1 MICKI
6 CGTEGDGAFC
16 KVCGAKLGELCPYCG
31 ADVTNCDHCPACGAP
46 TGGRKRCKNCGAEYR
61 GEICLACGVPE
72 SAFLTQE
79 EKQERLSAEGREHA
93 RQRSFIKNAVYFAA
107 LLFFAICSPFAG
119 VETADGYYFAVIA
132 VIDLFRSPLNP
143 AYIVTVFF
151 SLAGI
156 LAIAATVTFAVRGG
170 YLLFRA
176 RKRGETAEIGKY
188 FYLSFFVA
196 FILFRFYNTYFE
208 YLYYGATDSFLVS
221 GPFALAIA
229 AMIVSLVM
237 NCKQKN
243 FSPLRSRG
251 TYYGIVIG
259 AYVVML
265 FLTDKIC
272 SMGMWSV
279 IDSLI
284 DNNPEVILVALVAA
298 GLMLALLFSLCAAYL
313 SSYYSRLKKKTV
325 VVLASVFFALAV
337 FAETAFGLIYYQTT
351 HYVGGGLA
359 FFSLALLVLAI
370 VYAAICRR
378 SAGEK

>member
-1 MICKI
+1 M
-6 CGTEGDGAFC
+6 
-16 KVCGAKLGELCPYCG
+16 
-31 ADVTNCDHCPACGAP
+31 
-46 TGGRKRCKNCGAEYR
+46 
-61 GEICLACGVPE
+61 
-72 SAFLTQE
+72 TQE

-151 SLAGI
+151 ALAGI
-156 LAIAATVTFAVRGG
+156 LAIAATVAFAVRGG

-188 FYLSFFVA
+188 FYLSFFVT

-272 SMGMWSV
+272 SMAMWSV

-284 DNNPEVILVALVAA
+284 DNNPEVILAALIAA
-298 GLMLALLFSLCAAYL
+298 VLLLALLFSLCAAWL

-325 VVLASVFFALAV
+325 VVLASVFFALSV
-337 FAETAFGLIYYQTT
+337 FAETVFGLIYYQTT

>member
-6 CGTEGDGAFC
+6 CGTEGDGFFLQSLRG
-16 KVCGAKLGELCPYCG
+16 KIRGDLPLLRGG
-31 ADVTNCDHCPACGAP
+31 CDGLRSLSRLRRPDR
-46 TGGRKRCKNCGAEYR
+46 GRKRCKNCGAEYQ

-151 SLAGI
+151 ALAGI

-176 RKRGETAEIGKY
+176 RKRGETGRNRKI
-188 FYLSFFVA
+188 FLSV
-196 FILFRFYNTYFE
+196 LLRCVHSLPVYNTYFE

-237 NCKQKN
+237 KLQAEKF
-243 FSPLRSRG
+243 FSPAQPGNVLRHSDR
-251 TYYGIVIG
+251 
-259 AYVVML
+259 
-265 FLTDKIC
+265 
-272 SMGMWSV
+272 
-279 IDSLI
+279 
-284 DNNPEVILVALVAA
+284 
-298 GLMLALLFSLCAAYL
+298 
-313 SSYYSRLKKKTV
+313 RLRRH
-325 VVLASVFFALAV
+325 AV
-337 FAETAFGLIYYQTT
+337 SDG
-351 HYVGGGLA
+351 
-359 FFSLALLVLAI
+359 
-370 VYAAICRR
+370 
-378 SAGEK
+378 